1 MSKSVLKPPT
11 IQDNATK
18 IAIDELYR
26 QVNKLLT
33 SISANAQNYGNEVL
47 EGSVRA
53 IYEGKDNFR
62 IEGKTSAGWA
72 SVTAQAQG
80 RGNLYKN
87 SPKIDSNGRLN
98 INNVIYGKQ
107 NLELHSGKTIKLNAT
122 GNLTLDAAS
131 IYLDSGN
138 GRFYFYNN
146 GDTDDYM
153 RLNVNASGSI
163 LITTYD
169 SDGAE
174 GHYSIVPDGKIK
186 LGALDGAADSIQ
198 CNLGVNT
205 FASFAA
211 EDGSYSQLRLYE
223 NGGESSDDYLEIKC
237 EEHGAA
243 TLSTI
248 DAAGAQANITVQP
261 NGDFKVDA
269 IGVEIDASTGLHY
282 FMTSGTT
289 KAFFRA
295 TSLNL
300 AEAANAH
307 SDAAGYGQVWVK
319 SDTPNNLYFTDDTGQ
334 DVQITNNGSLAAS
347 GGTPRFHFVT
357 GGYITN
363 KTSTTT
369 YYFQY
374 RPLGESWNNA
384 EASPT
389 SINAYDLSAA
399 LWIAPAA
406 GKITNIT
413 VQGYTNDTGATDP
426 FKFYIFSGTPTHN
439 ATSTTLSSFLTTSA
453 ITGSAA
459 RNLRYSEDFTS
470 SNTFS
475 AGDTFYVMWKKD
487 SNSGNQDFYFSLT
500 VSGEYT

>member
-1 MSKSVLKPPT
+1 MSIRSTNTTRNIEARKSSLPT
-11 IQDNATK
+11 IGRGVPHNSQ
-18 IAIDELYR
+18 
-26 QVNKLLT
+26 
-33 SISANAQNYGNEVL
+33 GNEGDLTFRRTSDGLMLYIKANHSWHGVKVGESFSSL
-47 EGSVRA
+47 ES
-53 IYEGKDNFR
+53 
-62 IEGKTSAGWA
+62 
-72 SVTAQAQG
+72 
-80 RGNLYKN
+80 
-87 SPKIDSNGRLN
+87 
-98 INNVIYGKQ
+98 
-107 NLELHSGKTIKLNAT
+107 TIKDIKSKVDLMKQFRLPST
-122 GNLTLDAAS
+122 YSVKGSFTLDAS
-131 IYLDSGN
+131 DIRLDSGN

-153 RLNVNASGSI
+153 RLNVNASGSV

-174 GHYSIVPDGKIK
+174 GHYSILPDGKIK

-198 CNLGVNT
+198 CNVGGNT

-211 EDGSYSQLRLYE
+211 EDGSYSRLTMYE
-223 NGGESSDDYLEIKC
+223 QGGSSPDDYMAL
-237 EEHGAA
+237 
-243 TLSTI
+243 
-248 DAAGAQANITVQP
+248 NVQED
-261 NGDFKVDA
+261 G
-269 IGVEIDASTGLHY
+269 
-282 FMTSGTT
+282 
-289 KAFFRA
+289 A
-295 TSLNL
+295 TSLMTTD
-300 AEAANAH
+300 AGGQAAHFTLNP
-307 SDAAGYGQVWVK
+307 DGDIILKAGTGGTFIKEIASATTDRGSYGQIWVK

-487 SNSGNQDFYFSLT
+487 SNTGSQDFYFSIT
-500 VSGEYT
+500 ISGEYT